1 MVWNMKM
8 KALRNFLQGE
18 VVKNVSLNKNQ
29 SAIMVQKLPVIS
41 LLLVISS
48 IDKKVQMHN
57 QIID

>member
-8 KALRNFLQGE
+8 KALCNFLQGE

-48 IDKKVQMHN
+48 IDKKIQMHN